1 MMANSSISLVS
12 LDFDGLK
19 NNLKTFLQ
27 SQPQFADYN
36 FEGSNIGVLLDLLSY
51 NTYLNAFYLNMAI
64 SESFLDTAQLRASL
78 VSRAKELNYIPRSYK
93 SSKATVTIQ
102 LNQNGLTNLTIP
114 AGTKFNRSEEH
125 TSELQSH

>member
-93 SSKATVTIQ
+93 SSKATEIGRAHV
-102 LNQNGLTNLTIP
+102 
-114 AGTKFNRSEEH
+114 
-125 TSELQSH
+125 